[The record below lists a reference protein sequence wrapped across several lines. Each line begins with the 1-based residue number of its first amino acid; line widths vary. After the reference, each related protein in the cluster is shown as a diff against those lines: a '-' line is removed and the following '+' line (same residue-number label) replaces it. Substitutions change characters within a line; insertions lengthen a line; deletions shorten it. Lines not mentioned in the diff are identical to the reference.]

1 MVDRGEFGG
10 GTGRRG
16 DEGRDRNFSL
26 LDDSLVE
33 KADLKP
39 SRWAPK

>member
-16 DEGRDRNFSL
+16 DEGRDGEFSL

-33 KADLKP
+33 KADLNP